1 MQTPAMSGNP
11 MKAVAPAPADQ
22 RSSAP
27 ASGSGTGFG
36 DVLAREVSQQDAR
49 VKERDLPEER
59 TNATAKPDGEETA
72 AGPVDSGAQ
81 GSASVAEAPMAPA
94 DATPVVDT
102 AGANGLLA
110 LVTSLASKADTAA
123 APAAGASVDL
133 VAAAASARL
142 DRATPRLEVVDGQQN
157 VEPAA
162 DLGKSQRAGGP
173 ALPPGEGFAA
183 ALGRVADDAALRDA
197 GRAVPQETLPD
208 PTLRAPS
215 VAATPLM
222 AAAVAVPGADR
233 LTARVGTPAWD
244 NALGQRVVWMAGA
257 HEQSA
262 TLTLNPPDLGPLQVV
277 LSVTNNQADATFVAT
292 QPEVRQA
299 LEAAMP
305 RLREMLGDAGVT
317 LREATVSA
325 ESRDSQQAFQQAQ
338 RQGDGGRDRGGDGPA
353 GREIRSGN
361 VVVRAGRGLVDTF
374 A

>member
-1 MQTPAMSGNP
+1 MQTPAMSANS
-11 MKAVAPAPADQ
+11 MKAVAPGPADQ
-22 RSSAP
+22 RSSASAS
-27 ASGSGTGFG
+27 ASGPGFG

-59 TNATAKPDGEETA
+59 TNAAVKPDSEDA
-72 AGPVDSGAQ
+72 ASAPVDPGAQ
-81 GSASVAEAPMAPA
+81 GSAGVAEGPIAPA
-94 DATPVVDT
+94 DAIPVDT
-102 AGANGLLA
+102 SGANGLLA
-110 LVTSLASKADTAA
+110 LVTSLTSKAE
-123 APAAGASVDL
+123 PAAVPASDVPGDL
-133 VAAAASARL
+133 VASGASARL
-142 DRATPRLEVVDGQQN
+142 DRATPRLEAADGKQDVDL
-157 VEPAA
+157 AA
-162 DLGKSQRAGGP
+162 DLGKSLRPGG
-173 ALPPGEGFAA
+173 AAIPPGEGFAA
-183 ALGRVADDAALRDA
+183 ALGRVADEAALRDA
-197 GRAVPQETLPD
+197 GRPVLQETVPD
-208 PTLRAPS
+208 PTLHAPA

-222 AAAVAVPGADR
+222 AAAAAVPGADR

-277 LSVTNNQADATFVAT
+277 LNVTNNQADATFVAT

-338 RQGDGGRDRGGDGPA
+338 RQGDGGRERGGDGPA
-353 GREIRSGN
+353 GREIRSGS
-361 VVVRAGRGLVDTF
+361 VAVRAGRGLVDTF

>member
-1 MQTPAMSGNP
+1 MQTPAMSANS
-11 MKAVAPAPADQ
+11 MKAVAPGPADQ

-27 ASGSGTGFG
+27 ASGSGAGFG

-49 VKERDLPEER
+49 VKERDVPEER
-59 TNATAKPDGEETA
+59 TNPTAKPDGEDA
-72 AGPVDSGAQ
+72 ASGPVDGGAQ
-81 GSASVAEAPMAPA
+81 GSGGLAEAPTTPL
-94 DATPVVDT
+94 DATPVDT

-110 LVTSLASKADTAA
+110 LVNSLASKAE
-123 APAAGASVDL
+123 PAAGRAADAPVDL
-133 VAAAASARL
+133 VATAASARL
-142 DRATPRLEVVDGQQN
+142 DRASPRLEVVDGQQN
-157 VEPAA
+157 VELAA

-183 ALGRVADDAALRDA
+183 ALGRVADEAALRDA

-277 LSVTNNQADATFVAT
+277 LNVTNNQADATFVAT

-305 RLREMLGDAGVT
+305 RLREMLGEAGVT

-325 ESRDSQQAFQQAQ
+325 ESRDSQQAFQHAQ